1 MNKNGRVPKR
11 YFYRDLMISIS
22 EMMKIESCKY
32 SRQQIQLM
40 LNAGKSAEEIA
51 HPDLFSKA
59 EKRVIAKAARDQ
71 KAIDKAIIKAAQTE
85 QKRLRAIEIMAV
97 PMAEKATYVYYALKS
112 YTHRSD
118 SFMSEPIRL
127 TNGGGY

>member
-11 YFYRDLMISIS
+11 YFYRDSMISIT
-22 EMMKIESCKY
+22 EMMKIESCKW
-32 SRQQIQLM
+32 SRKQIQLM

-85 QKRLRAIEIMAV
+85 QKRLRVIEIMAV
-97 PMAEKATYVYYALKS
+97 PMAKKTTYVYYAMKS
-112 YTHRSD
+112 YTHRSG
-118 SFMSEPIRL
+118 SNMEPIQL
-127 TNGGGY
+127 TKGRGY